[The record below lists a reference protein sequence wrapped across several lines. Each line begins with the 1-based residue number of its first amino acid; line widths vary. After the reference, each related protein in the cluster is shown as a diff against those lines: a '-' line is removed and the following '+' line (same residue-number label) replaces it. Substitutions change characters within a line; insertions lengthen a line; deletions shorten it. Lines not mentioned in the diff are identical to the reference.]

1 MSRKSAGCFML
12 RYTQSP
18 RIHSSMVSYL
28 ENHCIEHKKPMD
40 SGCCGIILHNSTI
53 LVSIGLCQ
61 QNNNKKSK
69 TVQVFLRHFFVN
81 QMLWE
86 NICKCKKDKF
96 LKKGELLKS

>member
-1 MSRKSAGCFML
+1 ML

-61 QNNNKKSK
+61 QNNNKKQDCTSS
-69 TVQVFLRHFFVN
+69 FEALFVN

-86 NICKCKKDKF
+86 KYVNAKKEKF
-96 LKKGELLKS
+96 KKESF

>member
-40 SGCCGIILHNSTI
+40 SGCRGIILHNSTI

-61 QNNNKKSK
+61 QKNNKKQDS
-69 TVQVFLRHFFVN
+69 TSIFEALFCESTAVG
-81 QMLWE
+81 
-86 NICKCKKDKF
+86 KCM
-96 LKKGELLKS
+96 

>member
-1 MSRKSAGCFML
+1 ML

-40 SGCCGIILHNSTI
+40 SGCRGIILHNSTI

-61 QNNNKKSK
+61 QNNNKKLDSASIFEALFCL
-69 TVQVFLRHFFVN
+69 QL
-81 QMLWE
+81 
-86 NICKCKKDKF
+86 
-96 LKKGELLKS
+96 